1 MLKKFFIFLLFVFY
15 RSRRFGIVRLIR
27 LYWGSQNNC
36 RMCFLD
42 YILYAKKMQ
51 HFLWLKK
58 SKKFKSL
65 NNKAKIYVSKIFK
78 ESSGI
83 KGCKKCGEK
92 IKLTFCINFSLIIKA
107 TSLFRI
113 QFSDNDRFYSNSIQ
127 LTPDKVKLK

>member
-1 MLKKFFIFLLFVFY
+1 MLKRCSIFY
-15 RSRRFGIVRLIR
+15 
-27 LYWGSQNNC
+27 
-36 RMCFLD
+36 D
-42 YILYAKKMQ
+42 
-51 HFLWLKK
+51 LKK

-127 LTPDKVKLK
+127 LTPDKVKFKYQTKYELKVIARITISPFRMSKPCFS